1 MLCEHLVLKV
11 VVIICAK
18 SEEDR
23 FFLFAPLFVS
33 LLPCWSVLMAETA
46 SGESPELLVDV
57 QGDSG
62 DWLEALALAGWLLQL
77 KGEWL
82 SSSLVGAHNRPK
94 WGCISQVLKEE
105 ILLTPL
111 HLMAVV
117 KKGKISPFLAVAS
130 ICTQWNRQYKWWD
143 FALLFTFVTLGSL
156 YWGTMFSTVDRFGS
170 GLLCFF
176 EIWKIGESGV
186 FDVFFSDFDI
196 LEHSLTRGCN
206 RKEVCWVILVPRVDN
221 FLQNHDELYSRKNS
235 SPGKRKMIYRLVKEK
250 REHSISKWNKGVWLR
265 TWINLS
271 WQFKCKQAH
280 ESARLA
286 T

>member
-11 VVIICAK
+11 VVTICAK
-18 SEEDR
+18 SEEDL

-130 ICTQWNRQYKWWD
+130 ICTQWKLQYKWWD
-143 FALLFTFVTLGSL
+143 FALSFVTLPSILGDNVFNR
-156 YWGTMFSTVDRFGS
+156 WQIW
-170 GLLCFF
+170 LCFF
-176 EIWKIGESGV
+176 EIWKIGETGV
-186 FDVFFSDFDI
+186 FDV
-196 LEHSLTRGCN
+196 LEDSLTTGRI
-206 RKEVCWVILVPRVDN
+206 RIEVCWVILVPRVDN
-221 FLQNHDELYSRKNS
+221 FLQNHDELCLGKNS
-235 SPGKRKMIYRLVKEK
+235 SP
-250 REHSISKWNKGVWLR
+250 
-265 TWINLS
+265 
-271 WQFKCKQAH
+271 
-280 ESARLA
+280 
-286 T
+286 

>member
-18 SEEDR
+18 SEEDLV
-23 FFLFAPLFVS
+23 FLFAPLFVS
-33 LLPCWSVLMAETA
+33 LLPCWSVIMAETA

-57 QGDSG
+57 QGDSR

-156 YWGTMFSTVDRFGS
+156 YMGGQCFQPLTDLTAGSFVFSRFGKLVRPAS
-170 GLLCFF
+170 LMFF
-176 EIWKIGESGV
+176 
-186 FDVFFSDFDI
+186 FFFFPI
-196 LEHSLTRGCN
+196 LT
-206 RKEVCWVILVPRVDN
+206 
-221 FLQNHDELYSRKNS
+221 F
-235 SPGKRKMIYRLVKEK
+235 
-250 REHSISKWNKGVWLR
+250 
-265 TWINLS
+265 
-271 WQFKCKQAH
+271 
-280 ESARLA
+280 
-286 T
+286 